1 MLRPHTFTQLMP
13 NSFTLM
19 VRDGYFPVVAR
30 PINATETRMLSRAL
44 DVHQHRFK
52 IVGFYIDF
60 KAKTQREARAY
71 FPNLS
76 DTVTHYSLMCP
87 VEALRKLFRK
97 GCLSKRKF
105 KKGFKVGAELTAYLK
120 TLTCG
125 LKFSQYA
132 LRIGGRTWYISQGM
146 DRQFVD
152 YLGTWASP
160 EASARYYREN
170 PVAVIRKVRDF
181 YANLRHPG
189 ELY

>member
-1 MLRPHTFTQLMP
+1 
-13 NSFTLM
+13 
-19 VRDGYFPVVAR
+19 
-30 PINATETRMLSRAL
+30 
-44 DVHQHRFK
+44 
-52 IVGFYIDF
+52 
-60 KAKTQREARAY
+60 
-71 FPNLS
+71 
-76 DTVTHYSLMCP
+76 MCS
-87 VEALRKLFRK
+87 VEALINLFRK
-97 GCLSKRKF
+97 GCLAKRKF
-105 KKGFKVGAELTAYLK
+105 KEGFKVGAELSAYLK

-125 LKFSQYA
+125 LKVSPYA